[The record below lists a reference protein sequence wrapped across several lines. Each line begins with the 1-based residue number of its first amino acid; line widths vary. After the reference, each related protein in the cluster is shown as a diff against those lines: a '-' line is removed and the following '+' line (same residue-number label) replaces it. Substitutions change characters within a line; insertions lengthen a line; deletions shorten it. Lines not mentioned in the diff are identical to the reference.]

1 MSAGGQR
8 GIDVSGIT
16 GLRLQNAS
24 DITTRVRTQLVYH
37 NFASTTGA
45 NAFRNETPNANGSY
59 IDFLTGRKEVGRRD
73 ISLSDCSTCLGDPYI
88 EGIPPVRTFRN

>member
-1 MSAGGQR
+1 MSSGGQR

-24 DITTRVRTQLVYH
+24 DVTTRLRLQEMYL

-45 NAFRNETPNANGSY
+45 NAYRNRTPNATGS
-59 IDFLTGRKEVGRRD
+59 FLEFLQGRKEVGRRD
-73 ISLSDCSTCLGDPYI
+73 ISLSDCSTCVGLPYQSNL
-88 EGIPPVRTFRN
+88 VMNFRPA

>member
-24 DITTRVRTQLVYH
+24 DWVERERLQMVYQT
-37 NFASTTGA
+37 FASTTGA
-45 NAFRNETPNANGSY
+45 NAYLNETPNGNDSY
-59 IDFLTGRKEVGRRD
+59 LHFLKGVKESCSNCEGLAFQWR
-73 ISLSDCSTCLGDPYI
+73 LSRSF
-88 EGIPPVRTFRN
+88 RT